1 MEIEHENMAFDIRIG
16 ENFFQRFFT
25 GSMGRQMLIKICIK
39 SLRKT
44 QEIYHNVK
52 YRWNR
57 YVI

>member
-52 YRWNR
+52 YR
-57 YVI
+57 